1 MYKRQTFTQY
11 ANQHGYKV
19 FVLHEPLDH
28 RPASWS
34 KLPLMLEFVG
44 GWDTI
49 VCIDVDAMIMRW
61 DKDYFQE
68 VLDNNDGNIA
78 FGVEGAARTPNCG
91 LWIVRG
97 KREGTVNYLKTVDGM
112 DGYYH
117 NGTVEQAAVH
127 KLLGYSKGVPSV
139 AFVRDT
145 ILLSPRYNDCF
156 HVCDDAIVR
165 HWAGQSH
172 QVRIAGMSR
181 TLGELGL
188 EPTPMKRI
196 ES

>member
-1 MYKRQTFTQY
+1 MYSRPTFTQY
-11 ANQHGYKV
+11 AQRHGYKV
-19 FVLHEPLDH
+19 FVLHEPMDN

-34 KLPLMLEFVG
+34 KLPLMLSFVG

-61 DKDYFQE
+61 DRDYFQE
-68 VLDNNDGNIA
+68 ALDNNEGNIA

-97 KREGTVNYLKTVDGM
+97 KREGTLKYLQTVDGM
-112 DGYYH
+112 DGFYRA
-117 NGTVEQAAVH
+117 GTVEQAAVH
-127 KLLGYSKGVPSV
+127 KLLGYSPGVPSV
-139 AFVRDT
+139 TLIRDT
-145 ILLSPRYNDCF
+145 ILLPPRYNDCF
-156 HVCDDAIVR
+156 HTCDDAIVR

-172 QVRIAGMSR
+172 HVRISGMSR
-181 TLGELGL
+181 TLTELGL

-196 ES
+196 EK